1 MFSAKYYKNYFT
13 VFLKYIY
20 DLISLN
26 EIVLVDIV
34 RSQKYIKIVVEER
47 LADNARDMGTNLMK
61 RLRAIA
67 EDDERITNV
76 RGLGLMCAFDLP
88 TPELRDA
95 LFKAV
100 YANDVIVLPCG
111 THSIR
116 FRPPLNISA
125 EEIDIGI
132 EAVKKSL
139 KEI

>member
-1 MFSAKYYKNYFT
+1 
-13 VFLKYIY
+13 
-20 DLISLN
+20 
-26 EIVLVDIV
+26 
-34 RSQKYIKIVVEER
+34 
-47 LADNARDMGTNLMK
+47 MGAHLMK
-61 RLRAIA
+61 HLREIA
-67 EDDERITNV
+67 ASDDRITNV

-116 FRPPLNISA
+116 FRPPLNISE

-132 EAVKKSL
+132 TAVKKAL